1 MNTPKTITLL
11 SLAAIVLSCGG
22 NKQNAP
28 KADTDTT
35 MSVVGSWT
43 MANPDDSAGVIG
55 VKLSEGG
62 KAESINMPTL
72 PYSSWQQ
79 TGDTVVLTG
88 QSIIDNEAEP
98 VSDTCIVSGDKMSV
112 TDTDIVYT
120 RK

>member
-1 MNTPKTITLL
+1 MNTPRSITLL
-11 SLAAIVLSCGG
+11 LLAATLVGCGG
-22 NKQNAP
+22 NKTTSP
-28 KADTDTT
+28 KAGADTT
-35 MSVVGSWT
+35 VSVVGSWT

-55 VKLSEGG
+55 VRLSEGG

-79 TGDTVVLTG
+79 MGDTVVLTG

-98 VSDTCIVSGDKMSV
+98 VSDTCIVSGDKMSI
-112 TDTDIVYT
+112 TGTDIVYT

>member
-1 MNTPKTITLL
+1 MNTPKTITLML
-11 SLAAIVLSCGG
+11 LAATLFACGG
-22 NKQNAP
+22 NKTTAP

-35 MSVVGSWT
+35 VSIVGSWT

-55 VKLSEGG
+55 VKLSDGG

-79 TGDTVVLTG
+79 MGDTVVLTG
-88 QSIIDNEAEP
+88 QSIIDDEAEP
-98 VSDTCIVSGDKMSV
+98 VSDTCIVSGNKMSISG
-112 TDTDIVYT
+112 TDIVYT

>member
-11 SLAAIVLSCGG
+11 LLSAVIFGCGG
-22 NKQNAP
+22 NKTSVP

-35 MSVVGSWT
+35 VSVVGSWT

-55 VKLSEGG
+55 VKLSDGG
-62 KAESINMPTL
+62 KAESINMPSL

-79 TGDTVVLTG
+79 MGDTVVLTG

-98 VSDTCIVSGDKMSV
+98 VSDTCIVSGNKMSI
-112 TDTDIVYT
+112 TGTDIVYS